1 MVWRRNVRLLC
12 IQEEGKCRDTN
23 TELKWKS
30 MVYQTHP
37 THLQH
42 SYRFSKVCSFRYIFL
57 CFYWLVFISLRK
69 PRNNRYFSAIYLTIL
84 QIWCISK
91 ILLSW
96 VAMCEKKLRKKKKR
110 RYRQKNGSF
119 ISSIPQT
126 AQTCQEDRGEE
137 AVCFLQPRENLKECW
152 RKLLFLSD
160 WVKKIPNRL
169 QNK

>member
-12 IQEEGKCRDTN
+12 IQEEGKCRNIN
-23 TELKWKS
+23 TELKWKF

-42 SYRFSKVCSFRYIFL
+42 SYRFSKVCSFLYIFL

-84 QIWCISK
+84 QIWLISK

-96 VAMCEKKLRKKKKR
+96 VAMCEKKLRKKNKEDIDRKMGVSSVQFPRLPRCVRKTVGKK
-110 RYRQKNGSF
+110 QFAFFNLGKISKNAEGRCYF
-119 ISSIPQT
+119 YLT
-126 AQTCQEDRGEE
+126 G
-137 AVCFLQPRENLKECW
+137 
-152 RKLLFLSD
+152 
-160 WVKKIPNRL
+160 
-169 QNK
+169 